1 VAHRK
6 LANSV
11 LSSGTTVCLATA
23 HHAKFPDA
31 VRRAVGKDVKVPI
44 EPTLKRLE
52 TLPQEKYIIPATSK
66 AVKNKMYSI
75 MIKPDDASPRHHNSA
90 SKGNAMKRRNTPHP
104 TKGIL
109 KRKTLKRTETSSV
122 LNAVSSILWGGQRS
136 GIDSIDFQTVQI
148 VLGSMVAGV
157 AVGLGVYYWSRRR
170 EGTRK

>member
-1 VAHRK
+1 MFLMLRHEKCV
-6 LANSV
+6 
-11 LSSGTTVCLATA
+11 TTLTIVM
-23 HHAKFPDA
+23 D
-31 VRRAVGKDVKVPI
+31 
-44 EPTLKRLE
+44 
-52 TLPQEKYIIPATSK
+52 TSR
-66 AVKNKMYSI
+66 I
-75 MIKPDDASPRHHNSA
+75 L
-90 SKGNAMKRRNTPHP
+90 
-104 TKGIL
+104 GIL